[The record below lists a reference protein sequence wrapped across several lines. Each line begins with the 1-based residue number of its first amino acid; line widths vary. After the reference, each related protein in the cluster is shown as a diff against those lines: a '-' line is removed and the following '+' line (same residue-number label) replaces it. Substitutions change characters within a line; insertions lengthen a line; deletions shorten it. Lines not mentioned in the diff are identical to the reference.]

1 MKIIKK
7 ELKGSEFK
15 EWFNTFT
22 IDGKAPKPGQVW
34 KSENMANSLKELAD
48 SECLSFYEG
57 DIADKIHRF
66 SKEYGGFISKED
78 LKKIISQNG

>member
-1 MKIIKK
+1 
-7 ELKGSEFK
+7 
-15 EWFNTFT
+15 
-22 IDGKAPKPGQVW
+22 
-34 KSENMANSLKELAD
+34 MANSLKELAD